1 MLDRSTGAVLR
12 TNGQIASVRP
22 AQSLLQNN
30 TNANNGESNTTDA
43 AATADPTT
51 PSAASFPTATGP
63 GTIGVAGATTDAA
76 GTGAGAAGGANANA
90 AVNPETQAATEL
102 AALVWSFLSSAG
114 GLVGEIDSEVCCVK
128 YRLFLWCVRSQGR
141 EISLEV
147 LKGFN

>member
-63 GTIGVAGATTDAA
+63 GTIGVAGATTDAT

-114 GLVGEIDSEVCCVK
+114 GLVGEIDSEVCCVLNIAFSYVVLGVK
-128 YRLFLWCVRSQGR
+128 GER
-141 EISLEV
+141 EIS
-147 LKGFN
+147 